1 MHSHLRAIPV
11 NSFCPLDLYSVDSSR
26 VQKALNV
33 LLKENPLKKTLS
45 VSVKGEKL
53 SLGSK
58 IDQQLLSPFIGND
71 GDVGMLQDILASVI
85 LKDPVLQVIKQLQM
99 HLDEMDVEWIFSLL
113 RRNNDYMKLVTD
125 DISIWMD
132 VVDRFQ
138 KRQQKETASTS
149 DFCDSEEQ
157 IQRIYEYILSMT
169 FKDCSLMINV
179 TPITEK
185 NRSEKTVILANSKSF
200 QYDVK
205 VIDTD
210 LKNIKKIP
218 FWFQLDQ
225 SIVKHATETNF
236 EKKCF

>member
-11 NSFCPLDLYSVDSSR
+11 NNFCPLDLYSVDSSR

-58 IDQQLLSPFIGND
+58 IDQQLLSSFIGND
-71 GDVGMLQDILASVI
+71 GDVDMLQDILASVI

-99 HLDEMDVEWIFSLL
+99 HLDEMDVEWIFSLF

-125 DISIWMD
+125 DISIWTD

-149 DFCDSEEQ
+149 DFCNSEEQ

-179 TPITEK
+179 TPLTEK

-210 LKNIKKIP
+210 LKDIKKIP

-236 EKKCF
+236 GKKCF